1 MEASHASNGY
11 KKLVTAKTG
20 SCDQLIYVNVKSGCR
35 QSRNF
40 KDLQSFCKWGV
51 CGREMGGGVGAELAL
66 TRCVDRRLSHLHAPL
81 VYILHP

>member
-40 KDLQSFCKWGV
+40 KDLQSFCKCGV
-51 CGREMGGGVGAELAL
+51 FGREIGDGVGDC
-66 TRCVDRRLSHLHAPL
+66 CVR
-81 VYILHP
+81 IGE